1 MPTLYEEVR
10 AALSE
15 SEFRPRKRLGQN
27 FLVHDRVLE
36 AILYLLDL
44 KTDDLVLEIGPGLG
58 ALTRRLVDRAARV
71 WAVEVDPFLTRRLQQ
86 SDLIEN
92 RKFDL
97 VSGDILK
104 VPLAE
109 ILPKQKIKLIGN
121 LPYSISTPVLFR
133 VFELR
138 DHFSSMV
145 LMVQKEVADRI
156 ASAPGTKNYGTL
168 SVWCQIHGQVTKKL
182 QVAPEAFFP
191 QPKVRSTVVK
201 MELYPQPRVPPGQ
214 ITVLRGLLRAS
225 FGQRRKTLGN
235 VIGKWLNSGRN
246 EVEEFLRSQNI
257 DPRCR
262 GETLSIENF
271 INLTR
276 VLASSHLLRAH
287 AADDLADD
295 DTAQID
301 C

>member
-10 AALSE
+10 AALRE

-27 FLVHDRVLE
+27 FLVHERVLD
-36 AILYLLDL
+36 AIVDLLDL

-58 ALTRRLVDRAARV
+58 ALTRRLVDRAAGV
-71 WAVEVDPFLTRRLQQ
+71 WAVEVDHLLIRRLQQ
-86 SDLIEN
+86 SDLNAN
-92 RKFDL
+92 RKFHL

-109 ILPKQKIKLIGN
+109 ILPKKKIKLIGN

-133 VFELR
+133 VLESR
-138 DHFSSMV
+138 DYFSSMV

-191 QPKVRSTVVK
+191 QPKVRSTVLK
-201 MELYPQPRVPPGQ
+201 MELYPQPRVPPEEMP
-214 ITVLRGLLRAS
+214 VLRGLLRAA

-235 VIGKWLNSGRN
+235 VIGKWLKSRRD
-246 EVEEFLRSQNI
+246 EVEEFLGSQSI
-257 DPRCR
+257 DPQRR

-271 INLTR
+271 IDLTHA
-276 VLASSHLLRAH
+276 LASSHLLRAQT
-287 AADDLADD
+287 ADGLADD
-295 DTAQID
+295 YTAQID

>member
-10 AALSE
+10 AALRE

-27 FLVHDRVLE
+27 FLVHERVLE
-36 AILYLLDL
+36 AILDLLAL

-58 ALTRRLVDRAARV
+58 ALTRRLVDQSAGV
-71 WAVEVDPFLTRRLQQ
+71 WAVEVDPFLTQRLQQ
-86 SDLIEN
+86 SDLIAN
-92 RKFDL
+92 RKFQL
-97 VSGDILK
+97 ISGDILK

-133 VFELR
+133 LLELR

-156 ASAPGTKNYGTL
+156 GSAPGTKNYGTL

-191 QPKVRSTVVK
+191 KPKVRSTVLK
-201 MELYPQPRVPPGQ
+201 MELYPERRVPPEE
-214 ITVLRGLLRAS
+214 ITVLRGLVRAA

-235 VIGKWLNSGRN
+235 VMSQWLKSGRD
-246 EVEEFLRSQNI
+246 EVEEFLSSQDI

-262 GETLSIENF
+262 GETLSIERF
-271 INLTR
+271 IGLTHA
-276 VLASSHLLRAH
+276 LALSDLLRTDH
-287 AADDLADD
+287 
-295 DTAQID
+295 
-301 C
+301 